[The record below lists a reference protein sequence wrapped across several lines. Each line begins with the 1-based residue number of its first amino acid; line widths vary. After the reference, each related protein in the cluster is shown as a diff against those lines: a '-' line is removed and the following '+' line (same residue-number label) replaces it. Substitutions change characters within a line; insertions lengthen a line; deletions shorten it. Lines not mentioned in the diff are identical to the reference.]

1 MTPRKAEATPV
12 WQFRAPAE
20 SLRQLDEL
28 CKVFGM
34 NRTQVVL
41 MLIAKD
47 YGALTA
53 TAREAGQEGKEGGR
67 TR

>member
-1 MTPRKAEATPV
+1 MNPRKTESNPV

-28 CKVFGM
+28 CKHYGM

-53 TAREAGQEGKEGGR
+53 TAREAWQEKEGGR

>member
-1 MTPRKAEATPV
+1 MTPRKTESNPV

-28 CKVFGM
+28 CKHYGM

-41 MLIAKD
+41 MLIAKA
-47 YGALTA
+47 YGSLTA
-53 TAREAGQEGKEGGR
+53 TEREAGQETKEGG
-67 TR
+67 